1 MEESVRLEDIEV
13 DVRIESECILN
24 WIVGRGMDS
33 SGSRQR
39 LSEGCYEHADELTDT
54 MTWWNI
60 FTLFT
65 LNQIFHLWHQQ
76 KHLWYVQIQ
85 S

>member
-54 MTWWNI
+54 MT
-60 FTLFT
+60 
-65 LNQIFHLWHQQ
+65 
-76 KHLWYVQIQ
+76 
-85 S
+85 

>member
-1 MEESVRLEDIEV
+1 MFKYGGEIRRRYWCGNMEESVRLEDIEV

-54 MTWWNI
+54 MT
-60 FTLFT
+60 
-65 LNQIFHLWHQQ
+65 
-76 KHLWYVQIQ
+76 
-85 S
+85 